1 MLPESEKVADASAE
15 LAAEDGDDS
24 AEDDRAPSI
33 RSDAP
38 MAVVNMAGAA
48 LARIECKLS
57 RPERRAACDD
67 ELEPDVEVQ
76 PDDSD

>member
-57 RPERRAACDD
+57 RPERSAACDD